1 MSTTTLNNH
10 ILTAVAAKIEQRR
23 QRKCID
29 FQVGKPPTIQRL
41 TIWSYAIKT
50 QLKDPK
56 VPICDISCLSLCL
69 SGPVYQCRSTY
80 CNLDN
85 KQIINQ
91 MCCGE
96 HREHANPQPCQLNQY
111 LCLNICLFTPLI
123 KIEIENKNNVPS
135 TLFHIHLENVLL
147 FASFMKIYERTR
159 TSSWNIT
166 YLFSAVIFNI
176 IFLHPQSSSGN
187 IITLPPC
194 LLTGFRL
201 PDCQTVVKLVMYL
214 RIMFSLPG

>member
-1 MSTTTLNNH
+1 
-10 ILTAVAAKIEQRR
+10 
-23 QRKCID
+23 
-29 FQVGKPPTIQRL
+29 
-41 TIWSYAIKT
+41 
-50 QLKDPK
+50 
-56 VPICDISCLSLCL
+56 
-69 SGPVYQCRSTY
+69 
-80 CNLDN
+80 
-85 KQIINQ
+85 

-187 IITLPPC
+187 IITLPPS